1 MKRILASSRYF
12 FIIAV
17 ICSFILS
24 VTLFLQSALLTF
36 QLVVRP
42 IYDPAFEMET
52 AKEFAVGAIEVIDF
66 FLLAT
71 VFYIVALGLY
81 SLFIDDDLPM
91 PAWLKIHDFDD
102 VKGNLIGVIVVA
114 LGVFFLGQVVIWKEG
129 TDLFF
134 FGAGIALVIMALSYF
149 VSLKKKKGTTDVSE
163 NAEEQGELRS

>member
-17 ICSFILS
+17 ISSFVLS
-24 VTLFLQSALLTF
+24 VALFVQSAILTF
-36 QLVVRP
+36 QLVLKPLYNPGV
-42 IYDPAFEMET
+42 EMKT

-91 PAWLKIHDFDD
+91 PDWLHIHDFDD
-102 VKGNLIGVIVVA
+102 VKGSLIGVIIVA
-114 LGVFFLGQVVIWKEG
+114 LGVFFMGQVVNWKGG

-134 FGAGIALVIMALSYF
+134 FGTAIALVIIALSYF
-149 VSLKKKKGTTDVSE
+149 VSLKKKKDTTSTSDSE
-163 NAEEQGELRS
+163 NPEEHR